1 MMPEPHQQTWLM
13 VLGMIGSWV
22 AADIAGLSHRNI
34 ADLAVRPAPDLVAVG
49 TKVEKVEALVYQY

>member
-1 MMPEPHQQTWLM
+1 MMLEPHQQMWLM

-22 AADIAGLSHRNI
+22 VADIVALSHRNI

-49 TKVEKVEALVYQY
+49 TKVEKVEVLVYQY